1 MQTLNPK
8 CFLRQEVKNIKAGL
22 YARVSTD
29 SQLEGYSIDAQKEFL
44 LSYAKSKEFTEF
56 EYYVDG
62 GFSGKNLERP
72 AIQKLIE
79 DVKNKKLDCVIVFK
93 LDRISRSQKDTLYL
107 IEEVFNKYNVGFI
120 SMRENFDTTSPFGKA
135 MIGVLSVFA
144 QLERETIIERT
155 RIGLKKRI
163 ESGLWRGG
171 GKIPFPYDYDK
182 ERGILV
188 PNKEKTEILHKM
200 ISLYLEGASF
210 PKLSKMFNMTETLI
224 EKRIL
229 SITNTGKIPYND
241 EVFEGQHEPVV
252 SEELYNEIL
261 RVNKARAK
269 EKYKKH
275 YLLSGKIFC
284 AQCGARYRYQ
294 KWGKRVKLY
303 CYSQQK
309 SKPKLIKDPNCLNKS
324 WDSFEVEDVVLEN
337 LFELGLDQDKFNTT
351 FNMITV
357 SAVDEFNKNLENIN
371 SKIKN
376 LIEFISK
383 GIAVEDASKK
393 ISKLEEEREIILNE
407 IKKARKN
414 KSKKKHIYNKI
425 KNISEVWNYMSF
437 EEQRSIIDLLIDK
450 ITIDNNVINIYY
462 KID

>member
-1 MQTLNPK
+1 M
-8 CFLRQEVKNIKAGL
+8 
-22 YARVSTD
+22 
-29 SQLEGYSIDAQKEFL
+29 
-44 LSYAKSKEFTEF
+44 
-56 EYYVDG
+56 
-62 GFSGKNLERP
+62 
-72 AIQKLIE
+72 IE

-171 GKIPFPYDYDK
+171 GKIPFPYDYDR

-284 AQCGARYRYQ
+284 VQCGARYRYQ

-324 WDSFEVEDVVLEN
+324 WDSFEVEDAVLEN

-351 FNMITV
+351 FNMMTI

-371 SKIKN
+371 SKIQN

-393 ISKLEEEREIILNE
+393 ISKLEAEREIILNE
-407 IKKARKN
+407 IKKAKKN
-414 KSKKKHIYNKI
+414 KSKKKYIYNKI
-425 KNISEVWNYMSF
+425 KNISEVWHHMSF
-437 EEQRSIIDLLIDK
+437 EEQRTIIDLLIDK